1 MMQGIR
7 RFDVYRGLESNGL
20 VVTNPVLLKVPKA
33 ADVATRVN
41 RVMPGR
47 LIVQAVAGNNAT
59 WDAASAADTT
69 GTPGRLIGGLCLT
82 VCDINGRRKDRQ
94 VIETTEEGAVLVAP
108 VARVVLVGLEDG
120 VGGNIADS
128 GGFCSIVLG
137 TPTGEQPNET
147 NYYTPL
153 PNDEIDSSTTASGT
167 AANRA
172 LQLIA
177 PVPDITN
184 IGRRQWQFVITS
196 AFRASL

>member
-1 MMQGIR
+1 MQGIR

-20 VVTNPVLLKVPKA
+20 VVTNPVLLKVPKSS
-33 ADVATRVN
+33 DVATRVN

-69 GTPGRLIGGLCLT
+69 GTPGRLIAGLCMT
-82 VCDINGRRKDRQ
+82 VCDLQGRRKDRQ
-94 VIETTEEGAVLVAP
+94 VIETTEEGAILVVPA
-108 VARVVLVGLEDG
+108 ARVVLVGLEDG